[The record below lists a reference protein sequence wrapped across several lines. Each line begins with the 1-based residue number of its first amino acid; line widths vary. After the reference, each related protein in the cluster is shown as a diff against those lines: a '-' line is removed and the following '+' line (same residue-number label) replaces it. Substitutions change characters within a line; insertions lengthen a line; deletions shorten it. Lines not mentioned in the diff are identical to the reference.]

1 MNAPF
6 KILAAAVCG
15 LLLGLPAAQA
25 EIPVYVFI
33 DMGAPG
39 NALTMSPRSVTLKS
53 GELYRFV
60 VSNPGDTAHVVA
72 APELGAKAQTQQ
84 LTIGSPRLELYEGRV
99 DWGQAARVALP
110 AGKIISGVDLKPGEQ
125 IEWTFTPLAEGVYKF
140 GCDNPAHAAAGMF
153 ATVDVI
159 AGDTN

>member
-1 MNAPF
+1 MNGPF

-15 LLLGLPAAQA
+15 LLLGLPAAKA

-39 NALTMSPRSVTLKS
+39 NALVMSPREVTLKA
-53 GELYRFV
+53 GEIYRFV
-60 VSNPGDTAHVVA
+60 VSNPGEIAHVVA
-72 APELGAKAQTQQ
+72 APELGATVQTKQ

-99 DWGQAARVALP
+99 DWGQTPRTALP
-110 AGKIISGVDLKPGEQ
+110 ARKIIAGVMLKPGEQ
-125 IEWTFTPLAEGVYKF
+125 IEWTFTPLVEGVYKF
-140 GCDNPAHAAAGMF
+140 GCDDPAHAAAGMH

-159 AGDTN
+159 SQDVL

>member
-39 NALTMSPRSVTLKS
+39 NAMTMSPREVTLKA
-53 GELYRFV
+53 GEIYRFV
-60 VSNPGDTAHVVA
+60 VSNPGEMTHVVA
-72 APELGAKAQTQQ
+72 APELAATVQTKQ

-99 DWGQAARVALP
+99 DWGQAARTALP
-110 AGKIISGVDLKPGEQ
+110 ARKIIAGVTLQPGSQ
-125 IEWTFTPLAEGVYKF
+125 IEWTFTPLVEGVYKF
-140 GCDNPAHAAAGMF
+140 GCDEPAHAAAGMF
-153 ATVDVI
+153 AMVDVI
-159 AGDTN
+159 SQDVH